1 MYVRKVLILLV
12 LSLVS
17 VLALTTSESQDV
29 LKETDGYS
37 AENGEEIVQVLL
49 EDTGVYLE
57 SSDQGQSTV
66 NDMERVNVYDTD
78 VDGDKNSAWRRSLMA
93 KGEEDCRR
101 PKKTEE
107 KNCRKPRAPAPPPPP
122 RSPPPPPP
130 SPEEE
135 YVYNPPYR
143 PDDTVP
149 VLEPSPP
156 PQLINAPPPPPRE
169 NMCTQYTPRRKILS
183 GPRVVPDG
191 GLRACTGLHVSGPS
205 ACCQICQQTAAC
217 AGWMYTRPLD
227 CRQFGM
233 IEPQNVC
240 YMVSEVTGSYDP
252 ILGGMEYASATAT
265 Y

>member
-1 MYVRKVLILLV
+1 MDLRRVLILLV

-17 VLALTTSESQDV
+17 VLALTSSESQAV
-29 LKETDGYS
+29 LKETDGNN
-37 AENGEEIVQVLL
+37 ADDADEIVQVLL

-57 SSDQGQSTV
+57 KSDQDESAD
-66 NDMERVNVYDTD
+66 NDVERINVFDTD
-78 VDGDKNSAWRRSLMA
+78 VDADDTSAWRRSLMA
-93 KGEEDCRR
+93 KGEEDCRK
-101 PKKTEE
+101 PKKAED
-107 KNCRKPRAPAPPPPP
+107 KKCRKPRAPSPPPPP
-122 RSPPPPPP
+122 KSPPPPPP

-135 YVYNPPYR
+135 YVYNPPYMP
-143 PDDTVP
+143 PDP

-156 PQLINAPPPPPRE
+156 PQLIGAPPPPPRE

-191 GLRACTGLHVSGPS
+191 GIRACTGLHVSGPS

-227 CRQFGM
+227 CRQFGYV
-233 IEPQNVC
+233 EPQNVC

-252 ILGGMEYASATAT
+252 ILGGIEYASATAT